1 METAN
6 QRHNQRQGIWHAAG
20 WGVAL
25 ATLLG
30 GFTLLSHYNDVLAR
44 HLLEL
49 LKLLIDPATLLILA
63 AIYFRKPFAA
73 FIGTIFSDHLP
84 RLMNRLD
91 GISIGGVNF
100 SFSQARELI
109 QGTTEEEF
117 RQLVSALRE
126 QGQLPAG
133 GDVDEIADDSAATR
147 DLPPASRAP
156 AAGIADDA
164 EEEADDDA
172 ALPEDELKPDE
183 ISAILAQIRAASS
196 PPGNDGP
203 A

>member
-6 QRHNQRQGIWHAAG
+6 QRHTQRQGIWHAAC

-25 ATLLG
+25 TALLG
-30 GFTLLSHYNDVLAR
+30 GFTLLGHYNESLAR
-44 HLLEL
+44 HLLEI

-63 AIYFRKPFAA
+63 AIYFRKPLAA
-73 FIGTIFSDHLP
+73 FVGTIFSDHLP

-133 GDVDEIADDSAATR
+133 GEVDEIADDTAATR
-147 DLPPASRAP
+147 DLPAARRAT
-156 AAGIADDA
+156 AGVPDDA
-164 EEEADDDA
+164 EEEAEDEA
-172 ALPEDELKPDE
+172 ALPEDELKPE
-183 ISAILAQIRAASS
+183 EVSAILAQIRAASS
-196 PPGNDGP
+196 PPGN
-203 A
+203 

>member
-6 QRHNQRQGIWHAAG
+6 QRHNQRHGILHAAC

-25 ATLLG
+25 AALLGGLTLLG
-30 GFTLLSHYNDVLAR
+30 HYNETLAW
-44 HLLEL
+44 HLLEI
-49 LKLLIDPATLLILA
+49 LKRLVDPAILLIFA
-63 AIYFRKPFAA
+63 AIYFRKPVAA
-73 FIGTIFSDHLP
+73 FVEAIFTEHLP

-91 GISIGGVNF
+91 GISIAGVNF
-100 SFSQARELI
+100 SFAQARELI

-133 GDVDEIADDSAATR
+133 GEVDEIADNTAATS
-147 DLPPASRAP
+147 DSPASRP
-156 AAGIADDA
+156 ATAGLKDDA
-164 EEEADDDA
+164 EEEADDEA
-172 ALPEDELKPDE
+172 FPPEDELKPDE
-183 ISAILAQIRAASS
+183 VSAILAQIRAASS

>member
-6 QRHNQRQGIWHAAG
+6 QRYRMLHAAC

-25 ATLLG
+25 MALLG
-30 GFTLLSHYNDVLAR
+30 GFTLLSHYDETLVR
-44 HLLEL
+44 HLLEI
-49 LKLLIDPATLLILA
+49 LKLLIDPAILLIFA
-63 AIYFRKPFAA
+63 AIYFRKPVAVFVEA
-73 FIGTIFSDHLP
+73 IFTEHLP

-100 SFSQARELI
+100 SFAQARELI

-117 RQLVSALRE
+117 RQLANALRE

-133 GDVDEIADDSAATR
+133 GEVDEIPDDTAATR
-147 DLPPASRAP
+147 DLPAARPATAGTNGE
-156 AAGIADDA
+156 AA
-164 EEEADDDA
+164 EEADDEA

-183 ISAILAQIRAASS
+183 VSAILAKLRAASL
-196 PPGNDGP
+196 PPGKDGP
-203 A
+203 T